1 MLVIVGKGLSMKLRL
16 IAASILAVSSISAYA
31 QDASSAFDHDGFYVG
46 TTLGYLSQNDKS
58 NTATELDPDADPEDI
73 GWHFSNK
80 PSGAALSILGGYRFH
95 LSPKWLTGVEG
106 SIRFTGADDSSSEVF
121 QGEKDPYSVVKT
133 KVGPFISLRGRL
145 GYLWTPRLQ
154 TYATAGLAV
163 THEKREF
170 KDVIDGENNSD
181 SSWQHGWTAGIGA
194 EYAYNAHLIS
204 RVEYR
209 HTDYSKEKVHASYWE
224 ESYDQDTTE
233 NEFSVG
239 LVYSF

>member
-1 MLVIVGKGLSMKLRL
+1 MLVIVGKGPSMKLRL

-31 QDASSAFDHDGFYVG
+31 EDASSAFDHDGFYVG
-46 TTLGYLSQNDKS
+46 TTLGYLNQKDKS
-58 NTATELDPDADPEDI
+58 NTANEFASDGDP

-80 PSGAALSILGGYRFH
+80 PSGAALSLLGGYRLH
-95 LSPKWLTGVEG
+95 LSPKWLTGIEG
-106 SIRFTGADDSSSEVF
+106 SVRFTGADDSSSASF
-121 QGEKDPYSVVKT
+121 QETRDPDSVVKT
-133 KVGPFISLRGRL
+133 KVGPSVSLRGRL

-154 TYATAGLAV
+154 TYVTAGFTV
-163 THEKREF
+163 TREKREF
-170 KDVIDGENNSD
+170 EDIFYGDSSSD
-181 SSWQHGWTAGIGA
+181 STWQRGWTAGIGA

-209 HTDYSKEKVHASYWE
+209 HTDYSKEKVQASVWGE
-224 ESYDQDTTE
+224 NYDQDLTE